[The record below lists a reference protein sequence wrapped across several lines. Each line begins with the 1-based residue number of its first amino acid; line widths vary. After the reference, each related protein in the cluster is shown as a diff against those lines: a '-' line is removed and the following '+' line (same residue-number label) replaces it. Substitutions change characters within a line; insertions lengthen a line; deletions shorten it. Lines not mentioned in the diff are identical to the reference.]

1 MPKKPALAATVE
13 GPTDRKK
20 GVARK
25 LAAAFE
31 GPNDLRPNN
40 STARVARFLDCSE
53 STVRDW
59 ILRGLL
65 PAGKAGR
72 RRVVA
77 REDVLAFI
85 KRPGRAAA

>member
-1 MPKKPALAATVE
+1 MKKPAAIAAIVE
-13 GPTDRKK
+13 D
-20 GVARK
+20 
-25 LAAAFE
+25 
-31 GPNDLRPNN
+31 PNALRPFN
-40 STARVARFLDCSE
+40 STRRVARHLDCSE

-85 KRPGRAAA
+85 KRPGVAGDVARAAGAR